1 MLRSLTTLI
10 LLSLQ
15 AGAADD
21 HPYTCEVTHV
31 YELSNDGILR
41 PSNWENQN
49 AREHLHGVAR
59 HRRNCRKGTSDWAH
73 APRVVNKTVSDLGDQ
88 YQRLEIREFREG
100 RLKPFVAVQWA
111 ARES

>member
-59 HRRNCRKGTSDWAH
+59 TGEIVGKVLPTGHMH
-73 APRVVNKTVSDLGDQ
+73 LG
-88 YQRLEIREFREG
+88 L
-100 RLKPFVAVQWA
+100 
-111 ARES
+111 